1 MLFPAS
7 VILERS
13 LKLYYSPY
21 IYILHTEYFWT
32 ICVCFINLRK
42 GSLNY
47 ADLGVQLDVFDEQR
61 ENDESQILDV
71 PFRGVDISSHVDV
84 FYAILKQVSKYL
96 KASTFLY
103 DSNVLYEYII

>member
-1 MLFPAS
+1 M
-7 VILERS
+7 
-13 LKLYYSPY
+13 YSPY
-21 IYILHTEYFWT
+21 TYIEYFWT
-32 ICVCFINLRK
+32 ICVYYFIHLRK

-84 FYAILKQVSKYL
+84 FYAILKQVSKYFQV
-96 KASTFLY
+96 STLY
-103 DSNVLYEYII
+103 VI